1 MSPAPGKVCEECER
15 SGSDDNPIVFCSAC
29 NYNQCCECWE
39 SKIAHKKNKPG
50 PGGLPHDKVN
60 PRVVE
65 DLKACLAAPATDAEE
80 KEAHLEDEDTT
91 WFGVTKDPDK
101 GSYEFQDRGRYASI
115 MARSM
120 GMSNEKRFPKIVSFI
135 GDTGITSHS
144 SP

>member
-1 MSPAPGKVCEECER
+1 VKNANDQVLTTTQSSSAAHAITTSVASAGSQR
-15 SGSDDNPIVFCSAC
+15 S
-29 NYNQCCECWE
+29 
-39 SKIAHKKNKPG
+39 HKKNKLG

-65 DLKACLAAPATDAEE
+65 DLKACLAAPATEAEE

-135 GDTGITSHS
+135 GDTGMTSHS